1 MDNKILKAMGMAAVF
16 GITMQFVQ
24 PTNLV
29 SQNAS
34 VIGMQSAEAGI
45 FDGAIGALQGKAKK
59 AAKDAVN
66 HALDINYDGLNSH
79 RNDMIHHL
87 ALAAGAYATSE
98 YRIYDAVGQAD
109 NSNAQNFIMLGNS
122 LTSGSRDWGEICET
136 TSVTPVD
143 KIALKNALNNMMN
156 SQDKNAM
163 EHAKNQMTWSKQD
176 NAKAAFLCGLAL
188 RDAAFLT
195 NETAKGLKQAK
206 NLEDVK
212 SQLREYTDAVEQVKQ
227 ITAFINKN
235 IKARNDARREYD
247 KKNNIKEPAKKDIE
261 AQVKQMAAE

>member
-1 MDNKILKAMGMAAVF
+1 
-16 GITMQFVQ
+16 
-24 PTNLV
+24 
-29 SQNAS
+29 
-34 VIGMQSAEAGI
+34 
-45 FDGAIGALQGKAKK
+45 
-59 AAKDAVN
+59 
-66 HALDINYDGLNSH
+66 
-79 RNDMIHHL
+79 
-87 ALAAGAYATSE
+87 
-98 YRIYDAVGQAD
+98 
-109 NSNAQNFIMLGNS
+109 
-122 LTSGSRDWGEICET
+122 
-136 TSVTPVD
+136 
-143 KIALKNALNNMMN
+143 
-156 SQDKNAM
+156 M